1 MTDGWRGDVTGNR
14 WFGRTRVAAVLTA
27 GLLLAGMCL
36 AGPWSGA
43 TASAAPGDPP
53 GALSLRDLGGSS
65 SVIVPGQ
72 QGEVSLS
79 LPVPPGLTPTEIRG
93 IAQFP
98 SFVTGGEIDILQEGR
113 LISRTPVG
121 RAVNAPITL
130 PLMGVRVE
138 RNAAAIVL
146 RTYLRAEGWCLFD
159 DRSAFRLVDPTVNYA
174 GRESVPD
181 TVAEFLPPILRKL
194 TIYVPRDVKPA
205 EAAAAVAFAGAV
217 VADYGTAPVA
227 IETAALPRTS
237 AAPPTPVGPLERQVV
252 INTDLPAG
260 LSLGQGPGW
269 PVLRIGGN
277 EEELKAQV
285 DFLSSDLSSI
295 AITSA
300 AVAGPQFDAPQ
311 LAPSVTDLASIGVTD
326 RMVRSAHWPSIS
338 IGIDQTRLGRPSK
351 DLRVQLI
358 GTYTPMG
365 GQIAVSVGER
375 VIASWP
381 AEETGSFDRWVD
393 VPADLLGRYTELT
406 VTYNHGDVREQCG
419 AGTMSELTLSAAGE
433 VRSQPADPPEPGGF
447 ASLPQA
453 LMPRSAVAWT
463 KGDVPDVSRA
473 VALVSGLQRLSAAP
487 LGFDVVPVD
496 KALSGR
502 IPAVIVAADGDGLGD
517 LSLPVVGNG
526 QALDVLT
533 GEGRRAQVVLSPGVR
548 FGSLQV
554 ARDSGRTV
562 LVATSTGAPADLDAL
577 LAWLKADPERWP
589 ALGGEALIQAAGR
602 DPVEVLPDGAQS
614 GVESSDGASV
624 GLIAVVGV
632 GVLAVAGIG
641 AALILRRRRGR
652 REG

>member
-1 MTDGWRGDVTGNR
+1 M
-14 WFGRTRVAAVLTA
+14 
-27 GLLLAGMCL
+27 
-36 AGPWSGA
+36 
-43 TASAAPGDPP
+43 
-53 GALSLRDLGGSS
+53 
-65 SVIVPGQ
+65 
-72 QGEVSLS
+72 
-79 LPVPPGLTPTEIRG
+79 
-93 IAQFP
+93 
-98 SFVTGGEIDILQEGR
+98 
-113 LISRTPVG
+113 
-121 RAVNAPITL
+121 
-130 PLMGVRVE
+130 
-138 RNAAAIVL
+138 
-146 RTYLRAEGWCLFD
+146 
-159 DRSAFRLVDPTVNYA
+159 
-174 GRESVPD
+174 
-181 TVAEFLPPILRKL
+181 
-194 TIYVPRDVKPA
+194 
-205 EAAAAVAFAGAV
+205 
-217 VADYGTAPVA
+217 
-227 IETAALPRTS
+227 
-237 AAPPTPVGPLERQVV
+237 
-252 INTDLPAG
+252 
-260 LSLGQGPGW
+260 
-269 PVLRIGGN
+269 LRIGGN

-295 AITSA
+295 AISSA
-300 AVAGPQFDAPQ
+300 AVADPQFDAPQ

-351 DLRVQLI
+351 DLRVQLSAP
-358 GTYTPMG
+358 TPPWRPDP
-365 GQIAVSVGER
+365 VSVGER

-381 AEETGSFDRWVD
+381 AEDTGSFDRWVD
-393 VPADLLGRYTELT
+393 VPADLLGRFTELT

-419 AGTMSELTLSAAGE
+419 AGTVSELALSSAGE
-433 VRSQPADPPEPGGF
+433 VRSQPADPPQPGGF

-473 VALVSGLQRLSAAP
+473 VALVSGLQRLSAVP

-496 KALSGR
+496 EALSGR

-526 QALDVLT
+526 QTLDVLT
-533 GEGRRAQVVLSPGVR
+533 GEGRRAEVVLTPGVR

-614 GVESSDGASV
+614 GESSSDGASV
-624 GLIAVVGV
+624 GLIAAVGV

-641 AALILRRRRGR
+641 RPCSCGAAAADARADPPVVISSITSSVAVATRRPAG
-652 REG
+652 GSPSAG